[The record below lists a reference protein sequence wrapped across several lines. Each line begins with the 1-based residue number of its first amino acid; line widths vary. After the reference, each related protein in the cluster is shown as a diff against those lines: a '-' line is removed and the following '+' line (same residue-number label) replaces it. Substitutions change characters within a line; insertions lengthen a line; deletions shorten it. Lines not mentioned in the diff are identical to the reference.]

1 MFERRRRRAK
11 ICVSIGEAI
20 PLCGPALRPV
30 CMKVEVTN
38 RGKKPAVLT
47 RVNFLLN
54 GRVLLVTHPTSNV
67 QFSIELQPGQSC
79 WIVES
84 SAEIARAIKGVESE
98 RKVRLTG
105 ICQDE
110 FHESH
115 LSDEFQFDVDAW
127 AE

>member
-1 MFERRRRRAK
+1 MFERHGRRSK
-11 ICVSIGEAI
+11 ICVSITEAF

-30 CMKVEVTN
+30 CLKVEVTN
-38 RGKKPAVLT
+38 QGKKPVVLT

-67 QFSIELQPGQSC
+67 QFPIELQLGQSC
-79 WIVES
+79 WIIEA
-84 SAEIARAIKGVESE
+84 SAEIAKAIKGAESE

-110 FHESH
+110 FHENY
-115 LSDEFQFDVDAW
+115 LSDEFEFDVDAW
-127 AE
+127 GE